1 MSKKLSTAYL
11 QSSSF
16 EGNNVLALRFTSASS
31 SAHHV
36 FFQPHK
42 YVHKFMISPISY
54 LIHNSLSTHTSTYTD
69 PILYPSWHNCQT
81 DCYTVS
87 HII

>member
-11 QSSSF
+11 HNASF
-16 EGNNVLALRFTSASS
+16 EGNNVLALRFTSGSS

-42 YVHKFMISPISY
+42 
-54 LIHNSLSTHTSTYTD
+54 
-69 PILYPSWHNCQT
+69 
-81 DCYTVS
+81 
-87 HII
+87 

>member
-1 MSKKLSTAYL
+1 MSKKLSTSYL

-42 YVHKFMISPISY
+42 
-54 LIHNSLSTHTSTYTD
+54 
-69 PILYPSWHNCQT
+69 
-81 DCYTVS
+81 
-87 HII
+87 